1 MKIFVLLLLF
11 AGKAF
16 CEGNSY
22 SFILKILPSK
32 ILVSSPKDAVKD
44 LSLIIENKTV
54 GPIWGK
60 IVDEDWKA
68 LEYLGIP
75 SQATRVVTLKNYKKD
90 KIYYFI
96 PQSPP
101 FQKIILQFNK
111 SNYEIPPSKS

>member
-1 MKIFVLLLLF
+1 MKIFVLILVF

-16 CEGNSY
+16 CEGDSY
-22 SFILKILPSK
+22 SFIVKILPSK
-32 ILVSSPKDAVKD
+32 IMVSSPGEAAKD

-60 IVDEDWKA
+60 VVDEDWKV

-75 SQATRVVTLKNYKKD
+75 SQTTRVVTLKNYKKD
-90 KIYYFI
+90 KNYYFI

-101 FQKIILQFNK
+101 FQKIILEFNK